1 MSNIIYQIIC
11 YIGRYCDVSAY
22 YHIVASALKGELI
35 QNENF
40 VKASLKGLAGLMY
53 GCFQSIPNGVG
64 LSHKKEDIIKLISL
78 IDNCSICSQIY
89 NGNAE

>member
-1 MSNIIYQIIC
+1 MTQYLDVLIPHLLSSVIPLSIEDAPMSKIIYQIIC

-53 GCFQSIPNGVG
+53 GCF
-64 LSHKKEDIIKLISL
+64 
-78 IDNCSICSQIY
+78 
-89 NGNAE
+89 